1 METTI
6 IRPYG
11 THRVDTRITT
21 DDVAAIKKAEK
32 QAAETPIIRELTPE
46 ELDLLKLVHVSVKDI
61 IKAAIYMVEENND
74 KYYIRV
80 RNCALNNRCL
90 LVQEK
95 ASIEECENARKAE
108 MLVIELFDEGCDNLR
123 NRNTPHATT
132 INTTTPVP
140 HNSPINLMHYI
151 KYLHE
156 KHNRTM
162 GEHETTF
169 YTLWENKL
177 NTIFNTIPHECS
189 FVRELTPKEI
199 ELLATA
205 GITREDIC
213 IAVNEMLTTNT
224 NHYYYWLTWKRNYQ
238 LFEMGDIDTMVSDCA
253 MEKFIEITYDAMM
266 SICRPLTTYEKTLLS
281 KFNINNQAI
290 VDAICAVRGGEPFDE
305 VVHPIFRDIMWYEMR
320 GYITSYQAEQACNII
335 INLIEDGLKIQ
346 PIQRKNDEGAKPF
359 MKRNENVTLANADA
373 KPDTDKVEYNFRGVP
388 YIRKNGRET
397 YALGDCAE
405 SLLEDLLAA
414 EPNADAKP
422 EKKSCDTEGL
432 RKLANSL
439 NEHEGIDTAIL
450 ISDTFDTSNMNTL
463 VEKLRSI
470 ALQVAVITGLPYE
483 DTLQAVADI
492 AVELVEG

>member
-1 METTI
+1 MEN
-6 IRPYG
+6 
-11 THRVDTRITT
+11 
-21 DDVAAIKKAEK
+21 K
-32 QAAETPIIRELTPE
+32 
-46 ELDLLKLVHVSVKDI
+46 
-61 IKAAIYMVEENND
+61 
-74 KYYIRV
+74 
-80 RNCALNNRCL
+80 
-90 LVQEK
+90 
-95 ASIEECENARKAE
+95 
-108 MLVIELFDEGCDNLR
+108 
-123 NRNTPHATT
+123 
-132 INTTTPVP
+132 NTTA

-205 GITREDIC
+205 GITREEIC

-290 VDAICAVRGGEPFDE
+290 VDAICAVRGGEPFEE

-335 INLIEDGLKIQ
+335 INLIGDGLKAK
-346 PIQRKNDEGAKPF
+346 PIQRKNDKGAKPF
-359 MKRNENVTLANADA
+359 MKRNENITLAND
-373 KPDTDKVEYNFRGVP
+373 
-388 YIRKNGRET
+388 
-397 YALGDCAE
+397 
-405 SLLEDLLAA
+405 
-414 EPNADAKP
+414 DAKP

-432 RKLANSL
+432 RKLANFL
-439 NEHEGIDTAIL
+439 NEHEGIDAAIL

-483 DTLQAVADI
+483 NTLQAVADI

>member
-1 METTI
+1 MENKNITNATKI
-6 IRPYG
+6 I
-11 THRVDTRITT
+11 DT
-21 DDVAAIKKAEK
+21 
-32 QAAETPIIRELTPE
+32 LTE
-46 ELDLLKLVHVSVKDI
+46 S
-61 IKAAIYMVEENND
+61 
-74 KYYIRV
+74 
-80 RNCALNNRCL
+80 
-90 LVQEK
+90 EK
-95 ASIEECENARKAE
+95 AMIINATGTCDNCPCKSNVHSAGCQTVLGLAPCFYKSVAE
-108 MLVIELFDEGCDNLR
+108 MLNGHSEN
-123 NRNTPHATT
+123 NTA
-132 INTTTPVP
+132 TPVP

-169 YTLWENKL
+169 YSLWENKL

-335 INLIEDGLKIQ
+335 INLIEDGLKAK
-346 PIQRKNDEGAKPF
+346 PIQRKPDADKNESLKAYEEVLKFIIDVSIMLSQRNKATEPNEGANSF
-359 MKRNENVTLANADA
+359 MKRNENIALA
-373 KPDTDKVEYNFRGVP
+373 
-388 YIRKNGRET
+388 
-397 YALGDCAE
+397 
-405 SLLEDLLAA
+405 
-414 EPNADAKP
+414 NADAKP

>member
-1 METTI
+1 MENKN
-6 IRPYG
+6 
-11 THRVDTRITT
+11 ITNAT
-21 DDVAAIKKAEK
+21 KI
-32 QAAETPIIRELTPE
+32 LTE
-46 ELDLLKLVHVSVKDI
+46 
-61 IKAAIYMVEENND
+61 
-74 KYYIRV
+74 R
-80 RNCALNNRCL
+80 
-90 LVQEK
+90 EK
-95 ASIEECENARKAE
+95 AMIISATGTCNNCPCKGTAIHDKSCQTVLGLPPCFYKEVAELLNRHSEN
-108 MLVIELFDEGCDNLR
+108 
-123 NRNTPHATT
+123 TT
-132 INTTTPVP
+132 TNTTTPVP
-140 HNSPINLMHYI
+140 HNSPIDLMGYI

-162 GEHETTF
+162 GENETTF
-169 YTLWENKL
+169 YSLWENKL

-253 MEKFIEITYDAMM
+253 KEKFISDCVMEKLFEITYDAMM

-290 VDAICAVRGGEPFDE
+290 VDAICAVRGGKPFDE

-320 GYITSYQAEQACNII
+320 GYITSFQAEQACNII
-335 INLIEDGLKIQ
+335 INLIEDGLKSK

-373 KPDTDKVEYNFRGVP
+373 KP
-388 YIRKNGRET
+388 
-397 YALGDCAE
+397 
-405 SLLEDLLAA
+405 
-414 EPNADAKP
+414 

-432 RKLANSL
+432 RKLANFL